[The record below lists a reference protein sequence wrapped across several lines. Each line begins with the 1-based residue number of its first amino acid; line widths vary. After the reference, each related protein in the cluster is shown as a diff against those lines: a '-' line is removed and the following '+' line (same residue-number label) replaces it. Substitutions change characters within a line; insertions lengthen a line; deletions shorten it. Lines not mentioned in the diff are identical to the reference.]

1 MCVRRIA
8 ASVQGQ
14 KSIRLSALGIVLAL
28 ALAVCPSASAQL
40 GAGTAV
46 LRELSGQVS
55 VEKSGELW
63 VLNMGQT
70 LEAGEIVVTGP
81 DGYAV
86 LQLPDQSRIEV
97 FANSR
102 VIFRANRFNVRDL
115 LDLYLGKVRLYI
127 QQLTEEDRSYRVTSP
142 TAVISVRGTVFEVE
156 VGAGQ
161 ETRVTVESGSVEV
174 RHRLLPGREV
184 RVEEGQSLEVFL
196 NVPLAAVKGTA
207 PLVVMGR
214 IGRIALETAAR
225 VQQMGGKSGGPTT
238 GGSTGGGTA
247 GGSSP
252 QPSGSDS
259 GSNEPAPPPD
269 EKSTNAPPGD
279 VVP

>member
-1 MCVRRIA
+1 MRVRTIA
-8 ASVQGQ
+8 ASVDGQ
-14 KSIRLSALGIVLAL
+14 KSFRLPAMGIVLAL
-28 ALAVCPSASAQL
+28 ALAMCPGASAQL

-46 LRELSGQVS
+46 LSELRGQVS

-63 VLNMGQT
+63 VLHMGQT

-102 VIFRANRFNVRDL
+102 VIFHANRFNVRDL

-127 QQLTEEDRSYRVTSP
+127 QRLTDEDRSYRVTSP

-238 GGSTGGGTA
+238 GGGTGAGT

-252 QPSGSDS
+252 QPSASDS

-269 EKSTNAPPGD
+269 EKGTNAPPGD

>member
-1 MCVRRIA
+1 MDAMHVKTTA
-8 ASVQGQ
+8 ASVPGQ
-14 KSIRLSALGIVLAL
+14 KSFRLPALGIVLAL
-28 ALAVCPSASAQL
+28 ALAVCPSAFAQL
-40 GAGTAV
+40 GAATAV

-63 VLNMGQT
+63 VLQMGQT

-86 LQLPDQSRIEV
+86 LELPDQSRIEV

-127 QQLTEEDRSYRVTSP
+127 QRLTDEDRSYRVTSP

-161 ETRVTVESGSVEV
+161 ETRVTVESGAVEV

-207 PLVVMGR
+207 PLVVLGR

-238 GGSTGGGTA
+238 GGGTTA

-252 QPSGSDS
+252 QPSASDS

-269 EKSTNAPPGD
+269 EKGTNAPPGD